1 MSNNRLTMGHSG
13 IGLSHKH
20 IFFLTDNKIV
30 GLKVSQK
37 HQNKSTGDIKPN
49 KIILNIISASF
60 GTCH

>member
-1 MSNNRLTMGHSG
+1 MGHSG

-49 KIILNIISASF
+49 KIILKIISASF

>member
-20 IFFLTDNKIV
+20 IFLTDNKIV

-49 KIILNIISASF
+49 KIILKIISASF
-60 GTCH
+60 TTCH